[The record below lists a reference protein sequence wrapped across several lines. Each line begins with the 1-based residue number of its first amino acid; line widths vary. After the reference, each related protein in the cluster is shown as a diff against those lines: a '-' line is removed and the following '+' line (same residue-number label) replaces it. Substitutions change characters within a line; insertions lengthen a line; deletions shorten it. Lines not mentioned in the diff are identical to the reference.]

1 MVLLMNALILNCGS
15 AQNKDLLG
23 DLIRPFADGLTGA
36 GAGVEIIDTDSMNIE
51 RCLECTADYFFE
63 SNGYCRIEDDMQI
76 IHPKLKA
83 ADIWVFAASIDN
95 ESLYN
100 NFKNFLD
107 RLEPLFQMPPIS
119 INGDNYSNAGSNST
133 GKVVFISTSNA
144 WGASQFND
152 IVKHVQNTAE
162 LFGKQY
168 CGAITRPHASAITA
182 LEINDFPPKD
192 IFIAARAAGKQLVQ
206 KGCIDQRHLQIISR
220 PLVARKSFIRKIS
233 HGL

>member
-1 MVLLMNALILNCGS
+1 MNALILNCGS
-15 AQNKDLLG
+15 AQNKYLLA
-23 DLIRPFADGLTGA
+23 DLIRPFADGLASA
-36 GAGVEIIDTDSMNIE
+36 GADVEIIETDSMNIE
-51 RCLECTADYFFE
+51 CCMECTADYFFE

-76 IHPKLKA
+76 IHPKLRA

-95 ESLYN
+95 DSLYK

-119 INGDNYSNAGSNST
+119 LNGGNSSNAGNNST

-144 WGASQFND
+144 WDSSQFNT
-152 IVKHVQNTAE
+152 IVKHVQSTAE

-182 LEINDFPPKD
+182 LEKNDFHPKD
-192 IFIAARAAGKQLVQ
+192 IFIAARKAGEQLVQ
-206 KGCIDQRHLQIISR
+206 KGCIDRQHLQTISR
-220 PLVARKSFIRKIS
+220 PLIAKKSFIRKLS